1 MLPAPVIENDARR
14 IEALTALRVLDT
26 PPEER
31 FDRLTRLASQFF
43 NAPIALVSLVDVNRQ
58 WFKSCV
64 GLEAME
70 TPRDISF
77 CGHAIVSS
85 EIFVIENALED
96 PRFADNPLVVG
107 EPHIRFYA
115 GQPLKASDGS
125 LVGTLCLVDRRPRS
139 FSAEDRAVLKDLAR
153 IVESELNLIKLVE
166 LHDQLVKS
174 QSEAQLAHQAMRRA
188 KDEAETANQAKSQ
201 FLANMSHEIR
211 TPINAIIG
219 FGELL
224 SDAPL
229 PVEQSDQIKNIRIAS
244 EMLLSLVND
253 VLDLAKIE
261 SNKLNLE
268 EQDFSPQELFNNII
282 CTHASSAEEKGITL
296 SAHLSDQIPQLLRGD
311 SLRLAQVATNLISN
325 AIKFTHQGGVTL
337 TVELPE
343 QKAEELVLHVKVADT
358 GIGLSSENQSRIFE
372 SFTQA
377 TGSTTRLYGGTG
389 LGLSICA
396 KLVEMMGGTI
406 WVESTE
412 GQGSTF
418 HFTVKLQRPPQ
429 TPSSQPEVEEEVD
442 VDQVPSLRVLLVED
456 NRFNQQ
462 VASAL
467 IKKQNHTVQI
477 AGDGRQA
484 IDALE
489 RDKFDVVLMDVQMP
503 EMDGVE
509 ATQIIRRREQQSG
522 EHQIIIGLSAHAVDK
537 DKQRCLD
544 AGMDDYLTKPLKSK
558 LLYATLARVAHRLK
572 PSS

>member
-1 MLPAPVIENDARR
+1 M
-14 IEALTALRVLDT
+14 
-26 PPEER
+26 
-31 FDRLTRLASQFF
+31 
-43 NAPIALVSLVDVNRQ
+43 
-58 WFKSCV
+58 
-64 GLEAME
+64 
-70 TPRDISF
+70 
-77 CGHAIVSS
+77 
-85 EIFVIENALED
+85 
-96 PRFADNPLVVG
+96 
-107 EPHIRFYA
+107 
-115 GQPLKASDGS
+115 
-125 LVGTLCLVDRRPRS
+125 
-139 FSAEDRAVLKDLAR
+139 
-153 IVESELNLIKLVE
+153 
-166 LHDQLVKS
+166 
-174 QSEAQLAHQAMRRA
+174 
-188 KDEAETANQAKSQ
+188 
-201 FLANMSHEIR
+201 
-211 TPINAIIG
+211 
-219 FGELL
+219 
-224 SDAPL
+224 
-229 PVEQSDQIKNIRIAS
+229 
-244 EMLLSLVND
+244 
-253 VLDLAKIE
+253 
-261 SNKLNLE
+261 
-268 EQDFSPQELFNNII
+268 
-282 CTHASSAEEKGITL
+282 
-296 SAHLSDQIPQLLRGD
+296 
-311 SLRLAQVATNLISN
+311 
-325 AIKFTHQGGVTL
+325 
-337 TVELPE
+337 
-343 QKAEELVLHVKVADT
+343 ADT

-418 HFTVKLQRPPQ
+418 HFTVKLQRPPH
-429 TPSSQPEVEEEVD
+429 TPSSQPAVEEEVD

-522 EHQIIIGLSAHAVDK
+522 EHQLIIGLSAHAVDK